1 MIGIALG
8 LAVMI
13 LSVAIVIGFKK
24 EVRNKVIG
32 FGTHIQISNFDNNTS
47 YETIPIAFSD
57 TLLQA
62 LAANPAIAHVEPFAT
77 KPGILKT
84 EQDFQGIVLK
94 GIDEQYDWTFLKKNL
109 KEGDILHFDP
119 NKRST
124 DVLISKYLSDLLG
137 LKLNDSF
144 LTYFVGEEVRVRKFH
159 ISGIYETGFADYD
172 KLFVF
177 ADIRQVR
184 RLNGWDDDQVSG
196 IELLVHDYD
205 QLDQTAFRP
214 GNATFVTAIARDA
227 RTAQHGVARLLQG
240 AGEGIHR
247 LASARRKSHMRI
259 TGARRRRV
267 LLRQPGTGHDFQL
280 PSVAKREEIR
290 AQPGARIVVALVG
303 TRSQQAHEKVPR
315 TFQVSHI
322 QGRVMNT

>member
-1 MIGIALG
+1 MNLELFIARKIHFNKEGDRQATPPAIRIAMIGIALG

-119 NKRST
+119 DKRST

-137 LKLNDSF
+137 LKLNESF
-144 LTYFVGEEVRVRKFH
+144 LTYFVGE
-159 ISGIYETGFADYD
+159 
-172 KLFVF
+172 
-177 ADIRQVR
+177 
-184 RLNGWDDDQVSG
+184 
-196 IELLVHDYD
+196 
-205 QLDQTAFRP
+205 
-214 GNATFVTAIARDA
+214 
-227 RTAQHGVARLLQG
+227 
-240 AGEGIHR
+240 
-247 LASARRKSHMRI
+247 
-259 TGARRRRV
+259 
-267 LLRQPGTGHDFQL
+267 
-280 PSVAKREEIR
+280 
-290 AQPGARIVVALVG
+290 
-303 TRSQQAHEKVPR
+303 
-315 TFQVSHI
+315 
-322 QGRVMNT
+322 